1 LKLNESEGET
11 KMPIKKGTNPNR
23 PKKGASIRVDPI
35 RSRRAI
41 NRIKKLLAD
50 KPLYS
55 AIFCL
60 GINSAY
66 RASDLLSIKVHQVR
80 NLEAGGMLAVKEKKT
95 GKLRRVNV
103 NQTCVDAI
111 QALLSTRDYKD
122 DDFLFLGQRGPL
134 TVPSLTNLVKKW
146 CKEAGVN
153 DGNFGSHTLRKT
165 WAYHQRITFGA
176 SLPVLVDALNHS
188 SQRQTLDYFGIQEE
202 EIQDLYANQL

>member
-1 LKLNESEGET
+1 
-11 KMPIKKGTNPNR
+11 MAIKKGTNPNR
-23 PKKGASIRVDPI
+23 PKKGSTIRVDPI

-41 NRIKKLLAD
+41 NRIKKILQD

-55 AIFCL
+55 ALFCL

-80 NLEAGGMLAVKEKKT
+80 DLKDGGMIAIKEKKT

-103 NQTCVDAI
+103 NQNCIDPI
-111 QALLSTRDYKD
+111 QALLATRDYKD
-122 DDFLFLGQRGPL
+122 DDFLFMGQRGPL

-146 CKEAGVN
+146 CREAGVT

-165 WAYHQRITFGA
+165 WAYHQRMEFNA

-188 SQRQTLDYFGIQEE
+188 SQKQTLEYLGIQEE